1 MGPVVVRR
9 GLRCQAVG
17 EAAVVVQVEG
27 AWLRCPGASGPP
39 GDASVL
45 DSPAAHNKANGTELW
60 AGAVYSTWCH
70 TLCGAIYRYT
80 VRGHTVSYLAVGW
93 SSVFYLGATRYVEP
107 CTNILFGDIQ
117 LVT

>member
-60 AGAVYSTWCH
+60 AGAVYSTWEPH
-70 TLCGAIYRYT
+70 AMWSHVQIYRQGTY
-80 VRGHTVSYLAVGW
+80 S
-93 SSVFYLGATRYVEP
+93 
-107 CTNILFGDIQ
+107 
-117 LVT
+117 